1 MFLVYICFMEQQLK
15 SELTKQLIIDTSF
28 NLFYKQG
35 FKTTSIVTIM
45 KATNLTKGAFY
56 HHFKN
61 KKEIGLTVIS
71 NKLKQRIYNAMIL
84 PLHGTG
90 NAIDILERAF
100 TERLNSFT
108 ETEIKHGCPVNNL
121 INEIGDTEEAYQLA
135 LRNIIN
141 EWKDA
146 LIHIIE
152 RGKNEG
158 VIKKDVDSKATATYL
173 ISAFEGIRGI
183 RKLYNDNTIN
193 KEYIIALSYYIN
205 QIKT

>member
-1 MFLVYICFMEQQLK
+1 MFLNYICYMEQQLK

-45 KATNLTKGAFY
+45 NATNLTKGAFY

-71 NKLKQRIYNAMIL
+71 NKLKQRMCDAMIL
-84 PLHGTG
+84 PLLSDG
-90 NAIDILERAF
+90 NATEILEKTF
-100 TERLNSFT
+100 CERLKSFT
-108 ETEIKHGCPVNNL
+108 ATEIKHGCPVNNL

-135 LRNIIN
+135 LRNIID
-141 EWKDA
+141 EWKNA
-146 LIHIIE
+146 LIDIIE

-158 VIKKDVDSKATATYL
+158 AIKKDINSNATATYL
-173 ISAFEGIRGI
+173 ISAFEGMRGI

-193 KEYIIALSYYIN
+193 EEYITALSHYIN
-205 QIKT
+205 QIKV